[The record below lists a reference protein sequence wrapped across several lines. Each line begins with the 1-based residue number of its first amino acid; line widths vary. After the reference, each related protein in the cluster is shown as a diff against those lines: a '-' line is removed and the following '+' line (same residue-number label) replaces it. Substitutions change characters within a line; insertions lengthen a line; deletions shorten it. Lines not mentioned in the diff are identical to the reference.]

1 MKKMAGLP
9 PQKSATDTEITKI
22 ITENNLLNFA
32 TPAQDKLANFKR
44 RTATDEVFDGIY
56 ADIMSLTLKPGTKI
70 SEADFAKQYN
80 VSRHPI
86 RDAFN
91 RLSNLG
97 LILIRPQRATMV
109 RKISLREVANARF
122 IRMSI
127 ELEVAKN
134 ACEKHNDAHIK
145 AIEDNMAEQQKTVE
159 TGDFQTFQQ
168 LDVEFHRLL
177 CLAADCEFAFQAISQ
192 TKTQVDRLCTISLSH
207 PEDFS
212 QAYDDH
218 LQIVQHLKDRNVEG
232 ICTAMRDHMSR
243 LDTTI
248 SESMLHYEDY
258 FTE

>member
-1 MKKMAGLP
+1 MNKMAGLP
-9 PQKSATDTEITKI
+9 PQTRATSKTKTNI
-22 ITENNLLNFA
+22 STENNLLNFA
-32 TPAQDKLANFKR
+32 TPAQNSVANFKR
-44 RTATDEVFDGIY
+44 RTATDEVFDGIF
-56 ADIMSLTLKPGTKI
+56 ADIMSLNLKPGTKI

-134 ACEKHNDAHIK
+134 ACENHKEEHIQE
-145 AIEDNMAEQQKTVE
+145 IDTNMTEQQNTVE
-159 TGDFQTFQQ
+159 TGDFLTFQE

-177 CLAADCEFAFQAISQ
+177 CIAANCEFAFQSISQ

-212 QAYDDH
+212 QAYEDH
-218 LQIVQHLKDRNVEG
+218 LQIVKYLKDRNVEG
-232 ICTAMRDHMSR
+232 IRSAMRDHMSR

-248 SESMLHYEDY
+248 SESMLHYQDY